1 MEIDLTLFYL
11 VTILIM
17 GTISSFA
24 AFFLISSAQTKRVA
38 LTIIFAIQMLTIIWA
53 ASPNSPIVNK
63 EDGELAES
71 IKEIDNHGKTIRG
84 QREEKVWSF
93 GNVYV
98 VERTIVYKLPLGTIY
113 FPEKRRIIH
122 LKL

>member
-1 MEIDLTLFYL
+1 MEMDLDLFCLIVIFTAGTLTSF
-11 VTILIM
+11 IIF
-17 GTISSFA
+17 SSKLA
-24 AFFLISSAQTKRVA
+24 PTTKRVA
-38 LTIIFAIQMLTIIWA
+38 LIAVFAVQMLSLVWA
-53 ASPNSPIVNK
+53 TSPNSPIVNK
-63 EDGELAES
+63 EDGKLAES
-71 IKEIDNHGKTIRG
+71 LKGIDNHGKTIRG

-113 FPEKRRIIH
+113 VPEKRRIIH